1 MRHRRVKYAL
11 RCDLALWQR
20 STVILL
26 AVLLIFAAT
35 ALWMGI
41 QWRDKKV
48 ALEEEVE
55 HWHTKYTAA
64 HEVGTAAVT
73 RLGAMRQ
80 EFDAYIAQVEQD
92 RAAEEAERAQRMAAY
107 EAVGMYRYIGECTLT
122 AYCCESKDNP
132 HICGTGTGLTA
143 SGLPVAPGMV
153 AVDPS
158 IIPLGS
164 TVIIN
169 GISYLAADTGVTGY
183 HVDIAIQTHEEAEKF
198 GISSAEVWI
207 IPPGGDGDGR

>member
-1 MRHRRVKYAL
+1 MSKKTRMGIRREIAI
-11 RCDLALWQR
+11 WQR
-20 STVILL
+20 GAIATLGLL
-26 AVLLIFAAT
+26 VIFAIYA
-35 ALWMGI
+35 ANVVVQM
-41 QWRDKKV
+41 QENKRN
-48 ALEEEVE
+48 LEQEIAQLQSKCTEERE
-55 HWHTKYTAA
+55 IRSAA
-64 HEVGTAAVT
+64 IA
-73 RLGAMRQ
+73 RLGSLQR
-80 EFDAYIAQVEQD
+80 EYDEYRAQVEQD
-92 RAAEEAERAQRMAAY
+92 RILEDAARAQAMAAY

-122 AYCCESKDNP
+122 AYCCESKGNP

-183 HVDIAIQTHEEAEKF
+183 HIDIAIQTHEDALAF
-198 GISSAEVWI
+198 GVSSAEVWI

>member
-1 MRHRRVKYAL
+1 MSKNTRMKVRQEPAF
-11 RCDLALWQR
+11 WQR
-20 STVILL
+20 GAVALMVILVL
-26 AVLLIFAAT
+26 FAVT
-35 ALWMGI
+35 TLWMGI
-41 QWRDKKV
+41 QWRDKRES
-48 ALEEEVE
+48 LESEIAQLQTEYNAVQE
-55 HWHTKYTAA
+55 IS
-64 HEVGTAAVT
+64 TAAVT
-73 RLGAMRQ
+73 RLGSLQQ
-80 EFDAYIAQVEQD
+80 EFDEYIAQVEYD
-92 RAAEEAERAQRMAAY
+92 RVMEEAERLQQMAAY

-183 HVDIAIQTHEEAEKF
+183 HIDIAIQTHEEAERF
-198 GISSAEVWI
+198 GVSSAVVWI
-207 IPPGGDGDGR
+207 IPPGGDTCGQ

>member
-1 MRHRRVKYAL
+1 MSKNTRMKVRQE
-11 RCDLALWQR
+11 LAFWQR
-20 STVILL
+20 GAVALM
-26 AVLLIFAAT
+26 VLLVLFAAM

-41 QWRDKKV
+41 QWRDKKES
-48 ALEEEVE
+48 LESEIAQLQTEYNAVQE
-55 HWHTKYTAA
+55 IS
-64 HEVGTAAVT
+64 TAAVT
-73 RLGAMRQ
+73 RLGSLQQ
-80 EFDAYIAQVEQD
+80 EFDEYVAQVEYD
-92 RAAEEAERAQRMAAY
+92 RVMEEAERLQHMAAY
-107 EAVGMYRYIGECTLT
+107 EEVGMYRYIGECTLT
-122 AYCCESKDNP
+122 AYCCESKDNQ

-183 HVDIAIQTHEEAEKF
+183 HVDIAIQTHEEAEQF
-198 GISSAEVWI
+198 GVSSAEVWI
-207 IPPGGDGDGR
+207 IPPGGDENGN

>member
-1 MRHRRVKYAL
+1 MSKNTRMKVRQE
-11 RCDLALWQR
+11 LAFWQR
-20 STVILL
+20 GAVALMVIL
-26 AVLLIFAAT
+26 VLFAAT

-41 QWRDKKV
+41 QWRDKRES
-48 ALEEEVE
+48 LESEIAQLQTEYNAVQE
-55 HWHTKYTAA
+55 TS
-64 HEVGTAAVT
+64 TAAVN
-73 RLGAMRQ
+73 RLGSLQQ
-80 EFDAYIAQVEQD
+80 EFDEYIAQVEYD
-92 RAAEEAERAQRMAAY
+92 REMAEAEYLQQMAAY
-107 EAVGMYRYIGECTLT
+107 EALGMYRYIGECTLT

-183 HVDIAIQTHEEAEKF
+183 HIDIAIQTHEEAERF
-198 GISSAEVWI
+198 GVSSADVWI
-207 IPPGGDGDGR
+207 IPPGGDTCGQ

>member
-1 MRHRRVKYAL
+1 MRNKERQVAIRREVAF
-11 RCDLALWQR
+11 WQVG
-20 STVILL
+20 TVVL
-26 AVLLIFAAT
+26 AVLLVIFAAT
-35 ALWMGI
+35 ALWMADQWEDQREQLRGEIAQI
-41 QWRDKKV
+41 Q
-48 ALEEEVE
+48 
-55 HWHTKYTAA
+55 TKYTAA
-64 HEVGTAAVT
+64 QEISTAAVT
-73 RLGAMRQ
+73 RLGSLQR
-80 EFDAYIAQVEQD
+80 EFDAYREQVEHD
-92 RAAEEAERAQRMAAY
+92 RVMEEAERAQQMAAY

-143 SGLPVAPGMV
+143 SGLPIAPGMV

-183 HVDIAIQTHEEAEKF
+183 HIDIAIQTHEDALAF
-198 GISSAEVWI
+198 GVSSAEVWI
-207 IPPGGDGDGR
+207 IPPGGAEDGK

>member
-1 MRHRRVKYAL
+1 MRNKEREISLRREIAF
-11 RCDLALWQR
+11 WQR
-20 STVILL
+20 GAAILL
-26 AVLLIFAAT
+26 VLLVIFAVT
-35 ALWMGI
+35 TLWIGGGWMERKEEQEREIAQLQGECESAQQI
-41 QWRDKKV
+41 QRAAVERLGSLKQEFEEYREQV
-48 ALEEEVE
+48 AQDRKLEE
-55 HWHTKYTAA
+55 AA
-64 HEVGTAAVT
+64 
-73 RLGAMRQ
+73 
-80 EFDAYIAQVEQD
+80 
-92 RAAEEAERAQRMAAY
+92 RAQAMAAY
-107 EAVGMYRYIGECTLT
+107 EAVGAYRYIGVCTLT

-183 HVDIAIQTHEEAEKF
+183 HIDIAIQTHEEADAF
-198 GISSAEVWI
+198 GVSSAEVWI
-207 IPPGGDGDGR
+207 IPPGGDMNGK